1 MRRTNVC
8 LVRHFRRITLASLAF
23 WFIPCLPVGAAD
35 SDAVVVEKINKA
47 IRQGWIDN
55 EIKPSERASD
65 EEFARRVSLDIVGH
79 TPSYGALMEF
89 LEDESPDKRQKL
101 VDRLLDDEGYIRSW
115 SSLWANKLVGRGNN
129 RGGRGQLARWLRNAL
144 YRNIPYNQ
152 FVYQL
157 IAAEGDSRENGA
169 VNFLASHL
177 NQGAIPATAIT
188 SRIFLGLQVQCTQ
201 CHNHPFNDWKQ
212 AQFWS
217 MNAFFRGTSRQR
229 GQERGQFSLVDR
241 PSTELVFFEKRSG
254 LQLATRRIFV
264 DGTPVKID
272 DETKPR
278 IQLAELV
285 SDPTKPYMAQSQ
297 VNRMWSHFFGFGF
310 TKPIDDMGPHNPPSH
325 PELLKYLGDEFRG
338 ASFDVKRL
346 IRWICATEAYN
357 LTSRFGEGN
366 TDDAPTTG
374 TTPLFSHMYLKLFR
388 AEQLYDSLIVATQAH
403 KSNRSFEAAETQRR
417 AWLGQFI
424 STFGTDENDEST
436 TFNGTIPQALVLMN
450 GQMMASALGG
460 GKGSFLQRVLASP
473 DGDIR
478 EKKSTT
484 KSSRRKTTKRKPRP
498 LTPRQK
504 AQLAKAQARAIPK
517 KIETIFL
524 VALSRKPTE
533 SELEKFDA
541 VFQEREKRDPIE
553 GLQDVFWALLNSNEF
568 ITNH

>member
-1 MRRTNVC
+1 MRRTNVS
-8 LVRHFRRITLASLAF
+8 LVCRFSRITLAGFAF
-23 WFIPCLPVGAAD
+23 LFIPNFPAGAAD
-35 SDAVVVEKINKA
+35 SDQVVVEKINQA
-47 IRQGWIDN
+47 IRQGWADN
-55 EIKPSERASD
+55 EIKPSERSSD

-79 TPSYGALMEF
+79 TPSYETLMDF

-101 VDRLLDDEGYIRSW
+101 VDRLLDDEGYIRNW
-115 SSLWANKLVGRGNN
+115 ASLWANQLVGRGNN
-129 RGGRGQLARWLRNAL
+129 RGGRGQLSRWLRNAL
-144 YRNIPYNQ
+144 YRNLPYNQ

-188 SRIFLGLQVQCTQ
+188 SRIFMGLQVQCTQ

-212 AQFWS
+212 DQFWS
-217 MNAFFRGTSRQR
+217 MNAFFRGTARQR

-254 LQLATRRIFV
+254 LQQATMRMFV
-264 DGTPVKID
+264 DGTKVDIN

-278 IQLAELV
+278 VQLAELV
-285 SDPTKPYMAQSQ
+285 SDPTKPYMAQTQ
-297 VNRMWSHFFGFGF
+297 VNRMWAHFFGFGF

-325 PELLKYLGDEFRG
+325 PGLLKYLGDEFRDAG
-338 ASFDVKRL
+338 FDVKRL
-346 IRWICATEAYN
+346 IRWICASEAYN

-366 TDDAPTTG
+366 ADDAPTTG
-374 TTPLFSHMYLKLFR
+374 TTPLFSRMYLKLFR
-388 AEQLYDSLIVATQAH
+388 AEQLYDSLIVATEAH
-403 KSNRSFEAAETQRR
+403 KSNRSAAAAETQRR

-424 STFGTDENDEST
+424 NTFGTDENDEST
-436 TFNGTIPQALVLMN
+436 TFNGTIPQALVMMN
-450 GQMMASALGG
+450 GQLMTSALSG
-460 GKGSFLQRVLASP
+460 GKGSFLQRVLESP

-478 EKKSTT
+478 EKKLTT

-504 AQLAKAQARAIPK
+504 LQLAKAQAKSIPK

-524 VALSRKPTE
+524 VTLARKPTE
-533 SELEKFDA
+533 AELERFDA
-541 VFQEREKRDPIE
+541 AFQERENRDPIE